1 MRIAGVMDAE
11 QQAQM
16 QQAQQQMTELEAQM
30 QQMPES
36 QRRMIMNT
44 MGPQLE
50 MMKNMASGGGIE
62 LVTDVHEVRVN
73 AGLPDQVAVSSAMFG
88 TTASPAASAVAPPVA
103 SASVSPA
110 SSAAG
115 SLAASAASLAPA
127 TAQEDPAALREAQQ
141 ACLQEKMAEAQA
153 AQKKKRGIGRL
164 MSAVTRTAV
173 RAGNHEIARAT
184 DDIYTAEA
192 TAADLAGAAR
202 DLGLTEDQVAACRI
216 P

>member
-36 QRRMIMNT
+36 QRQMIMNA

-73 AGLPDQVAVSSAMFG
+73 AGLPDQVAVTSAMFG
-88 TTASPAASAVAPPVA
+88 TTAPPAASAVASPAQSA
-103 SASVSPA
+103 SALPAANVATSAPA
-110 SSAAG
+110 SAT
-115 SLAASAASLAPA
+115 SLAPA
-127 TAQEDPAALREAQQ
+127 TAQDPAALRQAQQ
-141 ACLQEKMAEAQA
+141 ACLQQKMAEAQA

-164 MSAVTRTAV
+164 VRAVTRTAS
-173 RAGNHEIARAT
+173 RAGNHEVAR
-184 DDIYTAEA
+184 TAGDVYAANA
-192 TAADLAGAAR
+192 TADDLSAAAR
-202 DLGLTEDQVAACRI
+202 DLGLTDDEVAHCQN
-216 P
+216 PM